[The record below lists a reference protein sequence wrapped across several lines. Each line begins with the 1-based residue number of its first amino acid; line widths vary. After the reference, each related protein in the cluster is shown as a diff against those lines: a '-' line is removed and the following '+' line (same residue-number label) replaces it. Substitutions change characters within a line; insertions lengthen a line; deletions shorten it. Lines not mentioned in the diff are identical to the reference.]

1 MAGIGMGMMLMPHA
15 LERPSPWVRMIRK
28 IGLGL
33 TVIYAA
39 ILFPVFFC
47 SVDVGEPTWWARD

>member
-15 LERPSPWVRMIRK
+15 LERPSPWVRMCRK

-47 SVDVGEPTWWARD
+47 SVEVAKTGWAY

>member
-1 MAGIGMGMMLMPHA
+1 MAGIGMGLMLMPHA
-15 LERPSPWVRMIRK
+15 LDRPSPWVRMMRK

-47 SVDVGEPTWWARD
+47 SVDTYPTKWALDE